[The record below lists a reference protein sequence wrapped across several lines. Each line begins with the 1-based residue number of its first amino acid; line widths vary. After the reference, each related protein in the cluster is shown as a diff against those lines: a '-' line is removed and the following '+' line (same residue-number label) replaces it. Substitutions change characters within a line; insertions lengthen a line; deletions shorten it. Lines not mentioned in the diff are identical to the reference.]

1 MWKATLRSVTNVKD
15 MLLYLEY
22 PLSALIRIK
31 KRLEREKGKWVDE
44 LIGVL
49 WAYRITSRKP
59 TGANPFALAYGMEA
73 IILTEVG
80 MPRARTA
87 VWEAENDNSDL
98 ERHLDGQMENGK

>member
-1 MWKATLRSVTNVKD
+1 M
-15 MLLYLEY
+15 
-22 PLSALIRIK
+22 
-31 KRLEREKGKWVDE
+31 
-44 LIGVL
+44 

-98 ERHLDGQMENGK
+98 ERHLDWADGEREVAAI